1 MQYNIEN
8 LSMLLLAD
16 KKIYAISTNNKKKKN
31 HHADHLHCNSSKVSK
46 APEAL
51 ELQWA
56 NCCKEQQEIMAHSL
70 PKEKDLHNAACF
82 LHKSAGVAIRF
93 HSGFQEN
100 LLSRTLSSQGVYRT
114 ALL

>member
-16 KKIYAISTNNKKKKN
+16 KKYMRFPQTTKKKN
-31 HHADHLHCNSSKVSK
+31 HHADHLHCNSLKVSK